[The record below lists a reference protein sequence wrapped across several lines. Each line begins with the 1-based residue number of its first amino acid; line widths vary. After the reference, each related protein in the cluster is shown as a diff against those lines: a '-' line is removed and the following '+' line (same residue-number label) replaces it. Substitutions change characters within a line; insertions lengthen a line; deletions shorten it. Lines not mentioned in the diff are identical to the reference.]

1 MTALKNPS
9 WDRTPWCAALA
20 VVAMALGA
28 CEQEPPPVVEQIR
41 AIKTITVAERS
52 GGQVRR
58 FPGLVQAVDTSTI
71 SFEVAGN
78 TREVK
83 VNVGDKVTSGQV
95 LATLDETP
103 FKLNVEAAEAE
114 LGRAKASL
122 AEKQNEFDRQKTL
135 YAKEWVSKA
144 AFDQAL
150 AARDSRKNQVAFAV
164 SKLNLA
170 RRDLEKTVL
179 LAPFD
184 GVVANKFIDPFQEV
198 ARGQKVFEIYAKGA
212 MEVVIS
218 VPETAIGDINLGLPA
233 DVGFPVEGMENLK
246 GRVSEIGT
254 VASEANAFPVKV
266 ALIDPPAKV
275 LPGMTAE
282 ASLVLGDQSDAA
294 AYLVPL
300 SAIAPGEE
308 PQRGY
313 VFVYD
318 PESATVRKNM
328 VRGQG
333 VRDERVVVTE
343 GLEAGQI
350 IAVAGVSF
358 LRDGQKVKLMAP

>member
-1 MTALKNPS
+1 MIALQNLS
-9 WDRTPWCAALA
+9 WGKPLLCTTLTVA
-20 VVAMALGA
+20 AMALGA
-28 CEQEPPPVVEQIR
+28 CEQEPPEVVEQIR
-41 AIKTITVAERS
+41 AIKTITVADRS

-58 FPGLVQAVDTSTI
+58 FPGLVEAVDTSGI

-83 VNVGDKVTSGQV
+83 VNVGDRVTSGQV

-114 LGRAKASL
+114 VGKAKASL

-135 YAKEWVSKA
+135 YSKEWVSKA

-150 AARDSRKNQVAFAV
+150 AARDSRTNQVAFAV

-170 RRDLEKTVL
+170 RRDLEKTALV
-179 LAPFD
+179 APFD
-184 GVVANKFIDPFQEV
+184 GVIANKFVDPFQEV
-198 ARGQKVFEIYAKGA
+198 ARGEKVFEVYAEGA

-218 VPETAIGDINLGLPA
+218 VPETAIGDIHLGLPA
-233 DVGFPVEGMENLK
+233 EVGFPIEGTKSLK
-246 GRVSEIGT
+246 GRVSEIGS
-254 VASEANAFPVKV
+254 VATEANAFPIKV

-282 ASLVLGDQSDAA
+282 ALLILGDQSDAA
-294 AYLVPL
+294 SYLVPL
-300 SAIAPGEE
+300 TAIIPGEQ
-308 PQRGY
+308 PKHGY

-318 PESATVRKNM
+318 PETATVRKNAIQ
-328 VRGQG
+328 GGG
-333 VRDERVVVTE
+333 VRDDRIVIVE
-343 GLEAGQI
+343 GLEAGEI

-358 LRDGQKVKLMAP
+358 LRDGQKVKLMAQ

>member
-1 MTALKNPS
+1 MALKNLS
-9 WDRTPWCAALA
+9 RDKALRRAALA
-20 VVAMALGA
+20 VVALALGA
-28 CEQEPPPVVEQIR
+28 CEEEPPAVVEQIR
-41 AIKTITVAERS
+41 AIKTITVSERS

-58 FPGLVQAVDTSTI
+58 FPGLVEAVDTSAI

-83 VNVGDKVTSGQV
+83 VNVGDRVAGGQV

-114 LGRAKASL
+114 LGKAKASL
-122 AEKQNEFDRQKTL
+122 AEKQNEFDRQRTL
-135 YAKEWVSKA
+135 YAKDWVSKA

-150 AARDSRKNQVAFAV
+150 AARDSRKNEVAFAV

-179 LAPFD
+179 IAPFD
-184 GVVANKFIDPFQEV
+184 GVVANKFVDPFQEV
-198 ARGQKVFEIYAKGA
+198 ARGEKVFEVYAEGA

-218 VPETAIGDINLGLPA
+218 VPETAIGDIHLGLPA
-233 DVGFPVEGMENLK
+233 DVGFPAEGVENLN
-246 GRVSEIGT
+246 GRISEIGT
-254 VASEANAFPVKV
+254 VATEANAFPIKV
-266 ALIDPPAKV
+266 ALIEPPAKV

-282 ASLVLGDQSDAA
+282 VSLILGSQNDAA

-300 SAIAPGEE
+300 TAVAPGEQPE
-308 PQRGY
+308 SGY

-318 PESATVRKNM
+318 PETATVRKNL
-328 VRGQG
+328 VRGRG
-333 VRDERVVVTE
+333 VRDNRVVVTE

-358 LRDGQKVKLMAP
+358 LRDGQKVKLMAQ